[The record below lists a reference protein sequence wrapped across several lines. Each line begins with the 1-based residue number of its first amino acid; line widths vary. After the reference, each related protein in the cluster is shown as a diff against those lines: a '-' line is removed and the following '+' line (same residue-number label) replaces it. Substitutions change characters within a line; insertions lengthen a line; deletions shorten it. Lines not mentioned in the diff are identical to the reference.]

1 MPWVM
6 LGVVAGLLV
15 TRASD
20 PMFLTALLAAGV
32 AGLLFGILLGN
43 VPEILDQLWKRGVFQ
58 VRKEDNCP
66 TTERSPTHTGF
77 TGRVALYLGSRL
89 WQRFA
94 TQAKDAVQDQ
104 ELGPAYLA
112 FIDRV
117 EQYLN
122 SRLSWLCGLFIA
134 GLMFLSFP
142 ARFSSGPDWWR
153 HPLRWLFEAVAFGA
167 WGYLASVVLQLIV
180 AYVLGLLLWRIG
192 VVAVMVSRLGA
203 RFDFDL
209 RLQHPD
215 HSGGLRPLGDLCLTN
230 ALILS
235 VPAIY
240 LAAWLIVIPGF
251 GADHNRYA
259 VYVPYYEVLLAV
271 IFGLAL
277 ITFALP
283 LYAVHRAMLRQR
295 DRLQGPLYELGARI
309 DALTRS
315 MLAEARTAAPDR
327 LEKLRQEQEMLLKVY
342 EATSDIP
349 TWPFD
354 RAILRRFSIAQFVP
368 LLSLT
373 GIAPSVV
380 AALEKV
386 FHQ

>member
-1 MPWVM
+1 M
-6 LGVVAGLLV
+6 
-15 TRASD
+15 
-20 PMFLTALLAAGV
+20 
-32 AGLLFGILLGN
+32 
-43 VPEILDQLWKRGVFQ
+43 
-58 VRKEDNCP
+58 
-66 TTERSPTHTGF
+66 
-77 TGRVALYLGSRL
+77 
-89 WQRFA
+89 
-94 TQAKDAVQDQ
+94 
-104 ELGPAYLA
+104 
-112 FIDRV
+112 
-117 EQYLN
+117 
-122 SRLSWLCGLFIA
+122 
-134 GLMFLSFP
+134 
-142 ARFSSGPDWWR
+142 
-153 HPLRWLFEAVAFGA
+153 
-167 WGYLASVVLQLIV
+167 
-180 AYVLGLLLWRIG
+180 
-192 VVAVMVSRLGA
+192 
-203 RFDFDL
+203 
-209 RLQHPD
+209 
-215 HSGGLRPLGDLCLTN
+215 
-230 ALILS
+230 
-235 VPAIY
+235 PAIY

-327 LEKLRQEQEMLLKVY
+327 LEKLRQEQEMLLNVY